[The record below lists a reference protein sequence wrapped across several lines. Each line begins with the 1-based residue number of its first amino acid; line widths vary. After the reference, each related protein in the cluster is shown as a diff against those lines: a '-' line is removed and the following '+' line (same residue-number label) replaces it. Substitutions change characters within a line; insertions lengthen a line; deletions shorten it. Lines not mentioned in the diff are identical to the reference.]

1 MELAWDTGAASTGF
15 SIQGGTNGTRG
26 LFGLYFCTNVSA
38 GTRLPIMYSKDT
50 GTQSTNVLTIA
61 SGTLATTNITYS
73 GTLNSVSSTT
83 FGYKIK

>member
-15 SIQGGTNGTRG
+15 SLQGGTNGTRG

-61 SGTLATTNITYS
+61 SGTTATTNLTFS
-73 GTLNSVSSTT
+73 GTC
-83 FGYKIK
+83 FKFC